1 MVPESTLIHSLI
13 LKPDFYEAEFIDWC
27 DDSPTIR
34 SVGHNSRERSVL
46 VMEYPLELEVVT
58 GIAGEVVG
66 STHINCSIDT

>member
-13 LKPDFYEAEFIDWC
+13 LKPDVYEAEFIVWC

-34 SVGHNSRERSVL
+34 SVGHNSVRIIRVR
-46 VMEYPLELEVVT
+46 EYPLELEVVT